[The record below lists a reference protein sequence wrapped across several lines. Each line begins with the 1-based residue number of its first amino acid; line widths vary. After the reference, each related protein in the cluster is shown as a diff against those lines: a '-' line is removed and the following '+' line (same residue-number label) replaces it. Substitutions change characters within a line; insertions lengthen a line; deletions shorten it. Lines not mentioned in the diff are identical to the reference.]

1 MNNTIK
7 INNYIIMKKLKQ
19 TQNYTFYIV
28 KNNDN
33 EYILKYCF
41 NNDKY
46 GIASLKNEVKS
57 LLKLGKCKFVPKLIE
72 YNFNDNNYVIM
83 EKLEGNS
90 LKEYKGKPI
99 NSIIDIMIKVVEA
112 VSFIHENGII
122 HCDLKPSNI
131 FVDVNNEIKILDFG
145 ISINDGYDNFSEYGS
160 LEYCSPEKVLR
171 QKIDYRHD
179 IFSLGVIFYELIEGK
194 LPFSEI
200 KDIKEKA
207 NKQANFSIPLVEHNN
222 PKIAYLINNFLKKAT
237 NKDKNMRYMS
247 LKEMMAILIN
257 IKNTLC
263 MEILNKNED
272 ITIEKFWI

>member
-7 INNYIIMKKLKQ
+7 INNYIITKKVKQ

-28 KNNDN
+28 KNNGN

-41 NNDKY
+41 NNDVY
-46 GIASLKNEVKS
+46 GIASLKNEVKA
-57 LLKLGKCKFVPKLIE
+57 LLKLEKCKFVPKLIE
-72 YNFNDNNYVIM
+72 YNFNENNYIIM
-83 EKLEGNS
+83 EKVEGNS
-90 LKEYKGKPI
+90 LNVYKGKSI
-99 NSIIDIMIKVVEA
+99 NYIIDIMIKVVEA

-145 ISINDGYDNFSEYGS
+145 ISICDGYDNFSEYGS
-160 LEYCSPEKVLR
+160 LQYSSPEKILR

-207 NKQANFSIPLVEHNN
+207 NNQANFCIPLIVHNN
-222 PKIAYLINNFLKKAT
+222 PRIDYLINSFLKKAT
-237 NKDKNMRYMS
+237 NKDRNLRYMS
-247 LKEMMAILIN
+247 LGGMMESLIN
-257 IKNTLC
+257 IKNTLYI
-263 MEILNKNED
+263 EDLNKTED
-272 ITIEKFWI
+272 ITIEKF